1 MPLTKEATIRQ
12 YRADGKLG
20 VDFDSPKTLERF
32 LAFTRISDEPR
43 AIYYIPILENGGIIP
58 RDDSEF
64 QALLDRMGIIDFD
77 IPNILRG
84 FFLTDFLRSER
95 RLAMD
100 MAWYHNTTSD
110 RKADFRTYL
119 EKRMRPRIGDNQK
132 ELRDKEF
139 IKLVLL
145 PLLRAEGEFN
155 PYNVE
160 IELAQRWDM
169 TVGQM
174 IDKLHDLWTEMTR
187 LWKTPEVAKHLG
199 KSQTTIK
206 RWAKGRL
213 YGEKGRSGHWY
224 FTHEIIIDLEVA

>member
-1 MPLTKEATIRQ
+1 MIQEATIRQ

-20 VDFDSPKTLERF
+20 VDFDSPQTLERF
-32 LAFTRISDEPR
+32 LAFTRASNEPR
-43 AIYYIPILENGGIIP
+43 AVYYMPILENEGVIP
-58 RDDSEF
+58 REDPNF
-64 QALLDRMGIIDFD
+64 QAILDRMGIMAPD
-77 IPNILRG
+77 IPNILRA

-100 MAWYHNTTSD
+100 MAWYQNTSSD
-110 RKADFRTYL
+110 RKADFRIYL
-119 EKRMRPRIGDNQK
+119 EKRMRPRIGDSK
-132 ELRDKEF
+132 KDLRDKEF

-145 PLLRAEGEFN
+145 PLLQADGEFN

-187 LWKTPEVAKHLG
+187 LWTTPEVAKHLG
-199 KSQTTIK
+199 KSQSTIK

-213 YGEKGRSGHWY
+213 HGEKGHSGHWY
-224 FTHEIIIDLEVA
+224 FTHEIIIDLEAA